1 MRAARLQDARRG
13 AVACCCAASL
23 AWAAACA
30 STGPAAT
37 SPGGSVAGGEGASVG
52 GEGVSATGE
61 GASAGREGVSV
72 AGEGASA
79 TGPSAAREGAA
90 SSGRADPGSP
100 PAPADA
106 PDPARSPAVVGI
118 YSESQA
124 ERGRAAFERDCSAC
138 HVTGEF
144 RGTAFQAN
152 WGRRTVYS
160 LYRTVRS
167 TMPDD
172 NPGGLAEPVYLDVV
186 AYVLKMNGHPAG
198 ETDLTA
204 DSPMRDVRIAAHGPG
219 S

>member
-1 MRAARLQDARRG
+1 MRAARLRGARRG
-13 AVACCCAASL
+13 AVVCCCAASL
-23 AWAAACA
+23 AWTAACA

-37 SPGGSVAGGEGASVG
+37 SPGRSVAA
-52 GEGVSATGE
+52 GE
-61 GASAGREGVSV
+61 GASAGGEGPSAEGQSAAAEGASV
-72 AGEGASA
+72 AAEGASA
-79 TGPSAAREGAA
+79 TGPSAAGEGAA
-90 SSGRADPGSP
+90 SSGRTDPGSP
-100 PAPADA
+100 PAPANA
-106 PDPARSPAVVGI
+106 PGPARSAAVGGI

-186 AYVLKMNGHPAG
+186 AYVLRMNGHPAG

-204 DSPMRDVRIAAHGPG
+204 DSPMRDVRIATPEPG
-219 S
+219 R

>member
-1 MRAARLQDARRG
+1 MRAARLRGARRG

-30 STGPAAT
+30 STAGSAAT
-37 SPGGSVAGGEGASVG
+37 SPGGSVA
-52 GEGVSATGE
+52 
-61 GASAGREGVSV
+61 
-72 AGEGASA
+72 AGEGAA
-79 TGPSAAREGAA
+79 VAGPAA
-90 SSGRADPGSP
+90 PGSP
-100 PAPADA
+100 PAP
-106 PDPARSPAVVGI
+106 DPARSAAVVGI

-124 ERGRAAFERDCSAC
+124 ERGRTAFEEDCSSC

-186 AYVLKMNGHPAG
+186 AYVLRMNGHPAG

-204 DSPMRDVRIAAHGPG
+204 DSPMRDVRIAAPGPG